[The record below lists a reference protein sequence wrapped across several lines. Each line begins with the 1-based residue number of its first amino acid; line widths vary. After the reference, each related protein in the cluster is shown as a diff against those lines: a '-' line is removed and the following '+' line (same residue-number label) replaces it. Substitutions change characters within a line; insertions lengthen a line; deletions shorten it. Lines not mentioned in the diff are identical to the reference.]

1 MVISLILEGGFDDPA
16 ATSRSGARV
25 RSTSRGEPGRW
36 QFLGEVERKRG
47 LAARAARTQA
57 ILDATNGK
65 AREGDVYADVLRS
78 EWRVAMDW
86 AGPPAR

>member
-1 MVISLILEGGFDDPA
+1 MAQPRRAGSAPGFVVLREV
-16 ATSRSGARV
+16 SQ
-25 RSTSRGEPGRW
+25 GRW

-47 LAARAARTQA
+47 LAARAARTQT

-65 AREGDVYADVLRS
+65 AREGDVYAAVLRS

-86 AGPPAR
+86 ARPPAR

>member
-1 MVISLILEGGFDDPA
+1 MIQPRRAGSAPGFVVLREV
-16 ATSRSGARV
+16 SQ
-25 RSTSRGEPGRW
+25 GRW

-65 AREGDVYADVLRS
+65 ARERDVYAAVLRS
-78 EWRVAMDW
+78 EWRVAMD
-86 AGPPAR
+86 GRDHLLGEP

>member
-1 MVISLILEGGFDDPA
+1 MAQPRRAGSAPGFVVLREV
-16 ATSRSGARV
+16 SR
-25 RSTSRGEPGRW
+25 GRW

-57 ILDATNGK
+57 ILDATNGE
-65 AREGDVYADVLRS
+65 AREGDVYAAVLRS

-86 AGPPAR
+86 VGPPAR

>member
-1 MVISLILEGGFDDPA
+1 MAQPRRAGSTPGFVVLREV
-16 ATSRSGARV
+16 SQ
-25 RSTSRGEPGRW
+25 GRW

-65 AREGDVYADVLRS
+65 AREGDVFAAVLRS

-86 AGPPAR
+86 AAPPAR